1 MDDPNAYIDIP
12 QALGRLDQPSLT
24 KPEQRLRS
32 LQPETLNLQIPET
45 SRCLLFFDRRWMQ
58 SLINQLVGK
67 GFSKIQ
73 KFNKIGL
80 TSLEHSQFGKVFV
93 ALAPW
98 GAPAAV
104 CRIEE
109 LRSVGLTNFIIL
121 GIGGRLQKD
130 HAAGSLYLIDQAVR
144 DEGTSLHYLKRS
156 IFAHASFKLSNE
168 ISRQLTDD
176 NIEFLEGLS
185 WTTDAPYR
193 ETLDKFLY
201 WQKKICLTVEMEL
214 AALFSVGKY
223 YKFDIAAL
231 IIGADQLTVD
241 GWIDCFDDSQIKNT
255 KNELNKFLCN
265 RFISS

>member
-1 MDDPNAYIDIP
+1 M
-12 QALGRLDQPSLT
+12 
-24 KPEQRLRS
+24 
-32 LQPETLNLQIPET
+32 
-45 SRCLLFFDRRWMQ
+45 
-58 SLINQLVGK
+58 
-67 GFSKIQ
+67 
-73 KFNKIGL
+73 
-80 TSLEHSQFGKVFV
+80 
-93 ALAPW
+93 
-98 GAPAAV
+98 
-104 CRIEE
+104 
-109 LRSVGLTNFIIL
+109 

-241 GWIDCFDDSQIKNT
+241 GWIDCFDDSQIKIQKTNST
-255 KNELNKFLCN
+255 SFCAIDLFHHNFDNVLL
-265 RFISS
+265 